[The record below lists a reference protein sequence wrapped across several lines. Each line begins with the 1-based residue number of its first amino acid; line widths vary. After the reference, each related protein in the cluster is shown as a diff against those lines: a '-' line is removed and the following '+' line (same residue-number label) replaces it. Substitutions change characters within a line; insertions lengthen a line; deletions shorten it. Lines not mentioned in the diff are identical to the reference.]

1 MTRIAAHFS
10 AAVAVVLVA
19 VASTT
24 VDARQKVL
32 LYSRTAGYRHP
43 SIPNAIA
50 ALEKLGQEHSFDTVH
65 TENQEKFESQDWLD
79 QFDAV
84 VFVSASG
91 EALNSKGITNFRKYI
106 ENGGGYFGIHE
117 ATDCLSKT
125 PWYARLVGALFNNHP
140 FIQKFTVNVV
150 DPTHPSATGLPEAWE
165 VYDEAY
171 NFLSNPSELDKT
183 YVLTADQSTIKEND
197 QSVSDLHQFEGKV
210 HPIAW
215 YKEGD
220 LLTAPTKHIGGGVD
234 NIKHIPK
241 KQRGTGG
248 DGRAYYTALGHTKA
262 CWTDDVFLGHI
273 LGAMQWVLASPSIKS
288 NNDTLPSSAPGSSFI
303 GLGASPSSSTSG
315 SSAEASG
322 GSYAS
327 AGSGTGSG
335 SAANSVNSAGAHT
348 GAVLGAAGSATTVS
362 VSVMAALVCL
372 SAVALTLSTSV

>member
-117 ATDCLSKT
+117 
-125 PWYARLVGALFNNHP
+125 
-140 FIQKFTVNVV
+140 
-150 DPTHPSATGLPEAWE
+150 
-165 VYDEAY
+165 
-171 NFLSNPSELDKT
+171 
-183 YVLTADQSTIKEND
+183 
-197 QSVSDLHQFEGKV
+197 
-210 HPIAW
+210 
-215 YKEGD
+215 
-220 LLTAPTKHIGGGVD
+220 
-234 NIKHIPK
+234 
-241 KQRGTGG
+241 
-248 DGRAYYTALGHTKA
+248 
-262 CWTDDVFLGHI
+262 
-273 LGAMQWVLASPSIKS
+273 
-288 NNDTLPSSAPGSSFI
+288 
-303 GLGASPSSSTSG
+303 
-315 SSAEASG
+315 
-322 GSYAS
+322 
-327 AGSGTGSG
+327 
-335 SAANSVNSAGAHT
+335 
-348 GAVLGAAGSATTVS
+348 VS
-362 VSVMAALVCL
+362 VANVLRLHV
-372 SAVALTLSTSV
+372 VFD